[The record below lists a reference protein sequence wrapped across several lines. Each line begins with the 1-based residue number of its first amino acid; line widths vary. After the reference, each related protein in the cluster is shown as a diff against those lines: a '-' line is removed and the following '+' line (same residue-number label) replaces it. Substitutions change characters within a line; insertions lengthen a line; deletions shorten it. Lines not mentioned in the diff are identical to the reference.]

1 MIKNRQT
8 LMALAAEWTTR
19 AKNDLR
25 EQILNFMRE
34 VGTDETELANALG
47 ISDGELNQILNGNGE
62 ITLSTFAKILI
73 ATENAIEIK
82 PIEATPFGSYG
93 QIPPMP
99 SGQFVPR
106 GGMRPRGGRP
116 MPPMGGGVPPMGMPP
131 MGEVPQ
137 RRFCG
142 MPGMSRKMNRPTPP
156 MGGRPMSDA
165 PLNGAM
171 PPMPDPE
178 IMESIGELDAMPR
191 ATLVDTIAAN
201 NWENE
206 INLMTATRADMI
218 NFLMEKGFRVPR
230 AEETITAPF
239 SQLVDHV
246 QPTNGETTCANTETF
261 ETINES
267 KDVDVDDTARL
278 GAMLAEELQRN
289 PHLKGIVERYLK

>member
-8 LMALAAEWTTR
+8 LLALAAEWTTR

-47 ISDGELNQILNGNGE
+47 ISDGELSQILNGNGE

-82 PIEATPFGSYG
+82 PIGATPFGSYG

-99 SGQFVPR
+99 RGQFGPC
-106 GGMRPRGGRP
+106 GAMRPRDGRP
-116 MPPMGGGVPPMGMPP
+116 MPPMGGQMPPMGVPPMGD
-131 MGEVPQ
+131 VPQ

-142 MPGMSRKMNRPTPP
+142 MPGMSRKMNRQTPP
-156 MGGRPMSDA
+156 MGGQ
-165 PLNGAM
+165 M
-171 PPMPDPE
+171 PPMADPE
-178 IMESIGELDAMPR
+178 IMESIGALDAMPR
-191 ATLVDTIAAN
+191 ATLMDTIVTN
-201 NWENE
+201 HWENE

-230 AEETITAPF
+230 TNEVTNAPF
-239 SQLVDHV
+239 TQEVGNRQHGGVD
-246 QPTNGETTCANTETF
+246 TTATTENLTV
-261 ETINES
+261 NE
-267 KDVDVDDTARL
+267 DNDVDDTSNL

-289 PHLKGIVERYLK
+289 PHLKSIVERYLK